1 MQFLSLAA
9 HYTVKVSAHRNL
21 CCYNPGMTART
32 VLGVVAGDVIS
43 IGSTLL
49 LFYLAHVDPHA
60 PASIRFMVFSI
71 VYGISFAL
79 LAGFIAG
86 LISRR
91 PDVLTGMLLA
101 LIIAVPA
108 AITFV
113 RSGQEAMWTQAAAF
127 FLMAP
132 AALMGDWLRKNRRSA

>member
-1 MQFLSLAA
+1 
-9 HYTVKVSAHRNL
+9 
-21 CCYNPGMTART
+21 MTART